1 MEPDAEDTSARYRRM
16 EPPVRRDQLV
26 ESVDVANHPGMPY
39 QPFREQEWLIRHTA
53 G

>member
-1 MEPDAEDTSARYRRM
+1 MEPDTADTSVRYRRL

-26 ESVDVANHPGMPY
+26 ESVDVANHPDLPY
-39 QPFREQEWLIRHTA
+39 QPFREQEWLILHAT